1 MSAAEAP
8 GTRRRVVLLAPAT
21 SYRIADFLDAARA
34 LDVSVTVGSDRRQM
48 LEALSEGG
56 TMTVDLADPE
66 RGVARIV
73 ESHRDRPIAA
83 IVAVDEEATMLA
95 AAASAAIGL
104 PHNAPEA
111 VAAAGNKHLMRLAL
125 RDAGLASP
133 GFFLAALGD
142 GPEAALRKA
151 AYPCVLKPLSLSA
164 SRGVIRADDDAALEA
179 AFRRIAAI
187 LGPARGAR
195 IGETS
200 DHILVEDYVPGAEVA
215 LEALLQ
221 DGRLR
226 LLALFDKPDPLEGP
240 FFEETIY
247 VTPSRLADAVQ
258 RAISETVARAA
269 AALGLRD
276 GPIHAELR
284 LPPGDPPDGPPGD
297 PVVIDIAARSIGGL
311 CARALRFGAGMGLE
325 ELILRHALDLPIEAL
340 ERERLAAG
348 VMMIPIPRAGIL
360 RRVGGRDDA
369 GAVAAIEAVTIT
381 LPIGQEV
388 VPLPEGN
395 RYLGFIFARGET
407 AEVVEHALRD
417 AHRRL
422 DIEIVPPVG

>member
-1 MSAAEAP
+1 MAVAEAP
-8 GTRRRVVLLAPAT
+8 GTKRRVLLLAPAT
-21 SYRIADFLDAARA
+21 SYRIGDFLDAARA
-34 LDVSVTVGSDRRQM
+34 LDVSVTVGSDQRQT
-48 LEALSEGG
+48 LEALSDGG
-56 TMTVDLADPE
+56 TMTVDLADRE

-73 ESHRDRPIAA
+73 EAHRDRPIAA

-95 AAASAAIGL
+95 ATASAALGL
-104 PHNAPEA
+104 AHNAPEA

-133 GFFLAALGD
+133 GFFIAALAD
-142 GPEAALRKA
+142 GPEAARRNA
-151 AYPCVLKPLSLSA
+151 VYPCVLKPLSLSA
-164 SRGVIRADDDAALEA
+164 SRGVIRVDDDAALEA
-179 AFRRIAAI
+179 AFLRVAAI
-187 LGPARGAR
+187 VRPA
-195 IGETS
+195 S
-200 DHILVEDYVPGAEVA
+200 DHILIEDYVPGAEVA

-221 DGRLR
+221 NGRLR
-226 LLALFDKPDPLEGP
+226 PLALFDKPDPLEGP

-284 LPPGDPPDGPPGD
+284 LPPGDRPGDRPAD

-311 CARALRFGAGMGLE
+311 CARALRFGAGIGLE

-340 ERERLAAG
+340 EREAVAAG
-348 VMMIPIPRAGIL
+348 VMMIPIPRAGVL
-360 RRVGGRDDA
+360 GRVGGRDDA
-369 GAVAAIEAVTIT
+369 RAVAAIEALTIT
-381 LPIGQEV
+381 IPIGQEV

-407 AEVVEHALRD
+407 AEIVEYALRD

-422 DIEIVPPVG
+422 DIEIVAPVG